1 MNLKKNIASK
11 LNGAIR
17 RTHWFN
23 DELFPDCRKFW
34 NYNTFNT
41 DVINLGSTS
50 GYYAFDYEGL
60 QICGGAILHFDT
72 IRCRATKPY

>member
-1 MNLKKNIASK
+1 MSIKKKIGRK

-17 RTHWFN
+17 RTKWFN
-23 DELFPDCRKFW
+23 EEFMPDCSKFW

-50 GYYAFDYEGL
+50 GYYAFDYKGL
-60 QICGGAILHFDT
+60 QIGGAILHFGT
-72 IRCRATKPY
+72 IRCRVTKPY